1 MFSCTGQGNGM
12 DNMSVVIQIKII
24 KHFII
29 QISQTELDYSNTKVH
44 RSCLQALTSL
54 YTSILLYRYLHLTL
68 INETTSSIQIKW
80 NNALLCFKKK
90 RWTHINNLY
99 INTLILIL
107 IPNTCCIH
115 NLLTIKTK
123 FTSYNLTNEN

>member
-1 MFSCTGQGNGM
+1 M

-54 YTSILLYRYLHLTL
+54 YTSILLYRYLQLTL
-68 INETTSSIQIKW
+68 INETTSSTQIKCI
-80 NNALLCFKKK
+80 NAMLCFLKK
-90 RWTHINNLY
+90 WTHINNLY

-115 NLLTIKTK
+115 
-123 FTSYNLTNEN
+123 TS

>member
-54 YTSILLYRYLHLTL
+54 YTSTLLYRYLHLTL
-68 INETTSSIQIKW
+68 INETTSSIQIKCI
-80 NNALLCFKKK
+80 NAMLCLKKK

-107 IPNTCCIH
+107 IP
-115 NLLTIKTK
+115 KTLFVVFIPPDYK
-123 FTSYNLTNEN
+123 NKVHQL

>member
-1 MFSCTGQGNGM
+1 M

-54 YTSILLYRYLHLTL
+54 YTFTLLYRYLHLTL

-80 NNALLCFKKK
+80 NNALLCLKKK
-90 RWTHINNLY
+90 MDTY
-99 INTLILIL
+99 Q
-107 IPNTCCIH
+107 
-115 NLLTIKTK
+115 
-123 FTSYNLTNEN
+123 

>member
-12 DNMSVVIQIKII
+12 DNMSVVIKIKI

-54 YTSILLYRYLHLTL
+54 YTSTLLYRYLQLTL
-68 INETTSSIQIKW
+68 INETTSSIQIKCI
-80 NNALLCFKKK
+80 NAMLCFKKK

>member
-1 MFSCTGQGNGM
+1 MYAKFINTNIIFVFMHRTRQWNM

-54 YTSILLYRYLHLTL
+54 YTSTLLYRYLHLTL
-68 INETTSSIQIKW
+68 INETTSSIQIKCI
-80 NNALLCFKKK
+80 NAMLCFKKK

-107 IPNTCCIH
+107 IPNTCCIY
-115 NLLTIKTK
+115 
-123 FTSYNLTNEN
+123 TS

>member
-1 MFSCTGQGNGM
+1 M

-54 YTSILLYRYLHLTL
+54 YTSILLYRYLQLTL

-80 NNALLCFKKK
+80 NNALLFKKK
-90 RWTHINNLY
+90 KKWTHINNLY

-107 IPNTCCIH
+107 IPNTCCI
-115 NLLTIKTK
+115 LT
-123 FTSYNLTNEN
+123 S